1 MHREIARHRPVQQ
14 CLVLNLIVGDLE
26 QYLKHIL
33 ELFSSRA
40 DEKYSHTTTT
50 ELE

>member
-1 MHREIARHRPVQQ
+1 VQQ
-14 CLVLNLIVGDLE
+14 YLILGLIVGDLE
-26 QYLKHIL
+26 QYLKHVL

-40 DEKYSHTTTT
+40 DEKYSRTTST

>member
-1 MHREIARHRPVQQ
+1 VQQ
-14 CLVLNLIVGDLE
+14 CLVLSLVVGDLE
-26 QYLKHIL
+26 QYLKHVL

-40 DEKYSHTTTT
+40 DEKYSYTTAI